1 MRYTLERSEIYAQI
15 KREMER
21 YRDYAINKADEEIKL
36 IYEKYP
42 RLKEIDKELK
52 NAGSHMLKE
61 TLRRRGEDRDK
72 LVKEFKEHYA
82 NLEKEKQSILDN
94 AGISQDMLKPKFRC
108 RLCEDTGIYKDKECK
123 CMKKRRI
130 EKMYTLSNIHEN
142 MKEQNFEKF
151 DSSLFSKEPI
161 LNGVSQY
168 DRILEISDTCREG
181 IAGMEKT
188 PFYALFMGGVGLG
201 KTFLCSCLA
210 KFAMEMGYSVVYATA
225 YDIADVLVKVKF
237 NRATG
242 EDYETLDL
250 INSCDLLIVDDLGTE
265 GINSATNTEI
275 FTVINNRLLNKKSL
289 IISTN
294 LSLKDINR
302 IYGERVFSRFM
313 GGFKMCQFIG
323 RDLRYC

>member
-15 KREMER
+15 KRDMER

-323 RDLRYC
+323 RDLR

>member
-52 NAGSHMLKE
+52 NAGSHMLKV

-302 IYGERVFSRFM
+302 IYGKRVFSRFM

-323 RDLRYC
+323 RDLR

>member
-210 KFAMEMGYSVVYATA
+210 KFAMEMGYSVVYATS

-323 RDLRYC
+323 RDLR

>member
-142 MKEQNFEKF
+142 MKEQNFEEF

-323 RDLRYC
+323 RDLR

>member
-1 MRYTLERSEIYAQI
+1 MRYTLEKSEIYVQI

-168 DRILEISDTCREG
+168 ERILEISDTCREG

-323 RDLRYC
+323 RDLR

>member
-1 MRYTLERSEIYAQI
+1 VRYTLERSEIYAQI

-323 RDLRYC
+323 RDLR

>member
-36 IYEKYP
+36 IYEKYH

-323 RDLRYC
+323 RDLR

>member
-1 MRYTLERSEIYAQI
+1 MERSEIYAQI

-94 AGISQDMLKPKFRC
+94 AGIAQDMLKPKFRC

-323 RDLRYC
+323 RDLR

>member
-1 MRYTLERSEIYAQI
+1 MRYTLEKSEIYAQI

-151 DSSLFSKEPI
+151 NSSLFSKEPI

-323 RDLRYC
+323 RDLR

>member
-1 MRYTLERSEIYAQI
+1 MRYTLEKSEIYAHI

-323 RDLRYC
+323 RDLR

>member
-1 MRYTLERSEIYAQI
+1 MERSEIYAQI

-123 CMKKRRI
+123 CMKKKRI
-130 EKMYTLSNIHEN
+130 KKMYTLSNIHEN

-323 RDLRYC
+323 RDLR

>member
-1 MRYTLERSEIYAQI
+1 MRYTLEKSEIYAEI

-21 YRDYAINKADEEIKL
+21 YRDYAINKSEEEIKT
-36 IYEKYP
+36 IYVKYP

-52 NAGSHMLKE
+52 NAGAHMLKE

-82 NLEKEKQSILDN
+82 NLENEKQAILN
-94 AGISQDMLKPKFRC
+94 SAGISPDMLKPKFRC

-151 DSSLFSKEPI
+151 NSSLFSKEPI
-161 LNGVSQY
+161 LNGISQY

-181 IAGMEKT
+181 IAGMERT

-210 KFAMEMGYSVVYATA
+210 KFAMEMGYSVVYVTA
-225 YDIADVLVKVKF
+225 YDIADVLVKVRF
-237 NRATG
+237 NRASG

-265 GINSATNTEI
+265 GANGATNTEI
-275 FTVINNRLLNKKSL
+275 FTVINNRMLNKKSL

-302 IYGERVFSRFM
+302 IYGERVFSRVI
-313 GGFKMCQFIG
+313 GGFKMCEFIG
-323 RDLRYC
+323 RDLR

>member
-1 MRYTLERSEIYAQI
+1 MERSEIYAQI

-21 YRDYAINKADEEIKL
+21 YRDYAINKTDEEIKL

-323 RDLRYC
+323 RDLR

>member
-52 NAGSHMLKE
+52 NAGSHMLKKKNKNHP
-61 TLRRRGEDRDK
+61 LRRRGEDRDK

-181 IAGMEKT
+181 IAGMEKNS
-188 PFYALFMGGVGLG
+188 
-201 KTFLCSCLA
+201 FLCSFYGWGRPWKNIPL
-210 KFAMEMGYSVVYATA
+210 
-225 YDIADVLVKVKF
+225 L
-237 NRATG
+237 
-242 EDYETLDL
+242 L
-250 INSCDLLIVDDLGTE
+250 SCKIC
-265 GINSATNTEI
+265 
-275 FTVINNRLLNKKSL
+275 
-289 IISTN
+289 
-294 LSLKDINR
+294 
-302 IYGERVFSRFM
+302 YGN
-313 GGFKMCQFIG
+313 G
-323 RDLRYC
+323 L

>member
-1 MRYTLERSEIYAQI
+1 MRSTLERSEIYAQI

-142 MKEQNFEKF
+142 MKEQTLEKL

-323 RDLRYC
+323 RDLR

>member
-94 AGISQDMLKPKFRC
+94 ADISQDMLKPKFRC

-161 LNGVSQY
+161 LNGVSPY

-323 RDLRYC
+323 GDLR

>member
-130 EKMYTLSNIHEN
+130 EKM
-142 MKEQNFEKF
+142 
-151 DSSLFSKEPI
+151 
-161 LNGVSQY
+161 
-168 DRILEISDTCREG
+168 
-181 IAGMEKT
+181 
-188 PFYALFMGGVGLG
+188 FY
-201 KTFLCSCLA
+201 
-210 KFAMEMGYSVVYATA
+210 
-225 YDIADVLVKVKF
+225 
-237 NRATG
+237 
-242 EDYETLDL
+242 
-250 INSCDLLIVDDLGTE
+250 
-265 GINSATNTEI
+265 
-275 FTVINNRLLNKKSL
+275 NKCWGQAKSL
-289 IISTN
+289 TP
-294 LSLKDINR
+294 
-302 IYGERVFSRFM
+302 
-313 GGFKMCQFIG
+313 
-323 RDLRYC
+323 

>member
-1 MRYTLERSEIYAQI
+1 MRYTLEKSEIYAQI

-275 FTVINNRLLNKKSL
+275 FTVINNRFL

-323 RDLRYC
+323 RDLR

>member
-210 KFAMEMGYSVVYATA
+210 KFAMERGYSVVYATA

-323 RDLRYC
+323 RDLR

>member
-1 MRYTLERSEIYAQI
+1 VRYTLEKSEIYVQI

-323 RDLRYC
+323 RDLR

>member
-1 MRYTLERSEIYAQI
+1 MRYTLEKSEIYAQI

-21 YRDYAINKADEEIKL
+21 YRDYAINKADGEIKL

-323 RDLRYC
+323 RDLR

>member
-1 MRYTLERSEIYAQI
+1 MRHTLERSEIYAQI

-323 RDLRYC
+323 RDLR

>member
-225 YDIADVLVKVKF
+225 YDIADVRVKVKF

-323 RDLRYC
+323 RDLR